1 MGELLRTVR
10 VAVRPNAV
18 RAVVEDDFHH
28 FRVTVRHDGT
38 VVTDVHGDTL
48 RRPWSTC
55 QEAAGQLQRL
65 RGMTLS
71 RCASDVARHTD
82 RQFQCT
88 HLFDLAGL
96 AVASATRNLRTLRY
110 DMRVTDA
117 VDGAREAELS
127 KDGQRMIQWS
137 LQQTRIIGSAHYDG
151 IELREGFA
159 DWALRTLSED
169 ECEAAL
175 ALRRAVFISNGRRV
189 DLDTLTHPPS
199 TAGCFT
205 LQPHRAPQAI
215 RMLGSTQ
222 DFTHRAYLLTQTDEA
237 WLAFD

>member
-10 VAVRPNAV
+10 VAVRPHEV

-28 FRVTVRHDGT
+28 FRVTVHHDGSVLT
-38 VVTDVHGDTL
+38 ELHGETL

-55 QEAAGQLQRL
+55 LQAAGQLQRL
-65 RGMTLS
+65 HGMALS
-71 RCASDVARHTD
+71 RCSSDVARHTD

-96 AVASATRNLRTLRY
+96 AVAVATRNLRSLRY

-117 VDGAREAELS
+117 VDGTREAELL
-127 KDGQRMIQWS
+127 KNGQRMIHWT
-137 LQQTRIIGSAHYDG
+137 LQQTLIIGNTPFDG
-151 IELREGFA
+151 VELREGFA
-159 DWALRTLSED
+159 EWALRTLSEN

-175 ALRRAVFISNGRRV
+175 ALRRAVFISNGRKV
-189 DLDTLTHPPS
+189 NLDALAHPPATS
-199 TAGCFT
+199 GCFT
-205 LQPHRAPQAI
+205 LQPERASQAV
-215 RMLGSTQ
+215 RMLGSTL